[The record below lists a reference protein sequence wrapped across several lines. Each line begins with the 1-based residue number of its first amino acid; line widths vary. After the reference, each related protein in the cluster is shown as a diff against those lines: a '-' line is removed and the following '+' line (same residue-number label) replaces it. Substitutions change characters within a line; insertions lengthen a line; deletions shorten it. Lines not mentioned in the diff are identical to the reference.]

1 MPLNLPFS
9 SQSFFINGAMFLLC
23 FSLASFSQCFCDI
36 VMQSWPYFFYS
47 FHPSSFINETDCV
60 MKSCQHYHFSIFTG
74 VITALKW
81 ICHLIALNDP
91 SLSGCISLHYLLCL
105 PIAYH
110 PLLSTLLF
118 VLNFLRQI
126 STQETEK
133 LLDGEFPQ
141 TTGA

>member
-1 MPLNLPFS
+1 MLFS
-9 SQSFFINGAMFLLC
+9 TYTCFRIFPSYLSLSSLMVPSYVFV
-23 FSLASFSQCFCDI
+23 FSLASFSKCFCDI
-36 VMQSWPYFFYS
+36 VMHRVLALFFFDS
-47 FHPSSFINETDCV
+47 FYPSSFINDTDCV

-74 VITALKW
+74 IITAFKW

-91 SLSGCISLHYLLCL
+91 PLSGCISLHYLLCF

-126 STQETEK
+126 ST
-133 LLDGEFPQ
+133 
-141 TTGA
+141 